1 MNDIKEQ
8 HVCISKSNIKLGM
21 IPSVSLPPIVTCSP
35 NACKFCGK
43 KCYARKMCKLR
54 PSVKESYENNLDI
67 LLNDKEKFWR
77 EVGGSMALTTYF
89 RFFVSGDIYDKDF
102 LENMVLC
109 AKKNKHCN
117 ILCFTK
123 KYSLVNEYLEHHR
136 LPKNLKI
143 VFSAW
148 KGLEMPNPYKLP
160 TAEVMY
166 KDGTSTAEEGKKYIY
181 CSGNC
186 SECISE
192 NRNCWNLKKG
202 EGVIFAEH

>member
-1 MNDIKEQ
+1 MKKEK
-8 HVCISKSNIKLGM
+8 HVVISKGNIKLGM
-21 IPSVSLPPIVTCSP
+21 IQSVSLPPIVTCSP
-35 NACKFCGK
+35 LACKFCGK
-43 KCYARKMCKLR
+43 KCYARKICKLR
-54 PSVKESYENNLDI
+54 PTVKESYENNLDI

-77 EVGGSMALTTYF
+77 EVEGSIKLTTYF

-109 AKKNKHCN
+109 ARKNKHCS

-136 LPKNLKI
+136 LPKNLNI

-148 KGLEMPNPYKLP
+148 KGLEMPNPFNLS

-192 NRNCWNLKKG
+192 KRSCWNLRKG

>member
-1 MNDIKEQ
+1 MKKEK
-8 HVCISKSNIKLGM
+8 HVVISKGNVKMGQIQ
-21 IPSVSLPPIVTCSP
+21 SVSLPPIVTCSSL
-35 NACKFCGK
+35 ACKFCGK

-54 PSVKESYENNLDI
+54 PTVKESYDNNLDI
-67 LLNDKEKFWR
+67 LLNNKELFWR
-77 EVGGSMALTTYF
+77 EVEGSIKLTTYF

-102 LENMVLC
+102 LENMVMC
-109 AKKNKHCN
+109 ARKNKHCN

-123 KYSLVNEYLEHHR
+123 KYSLVNEYLKHHR
-136 LPKNLKI
+136 LPKNLNI

-148 KGLEMPNPYKLP
+148 KGLEMPNPFNLP

-166 KDGTSTAEEGKKYIY
+166 KDGTSTAEEGKKYMY
-181 CSGNC
+181 CPGNC

-192 NRNCWNLKKG
+192 KRSCWNLRKG

>member
-1 MNDIKEQ
+1 MKKEK
-8 HVCISKSNIKLGM
+8 HVVISKGNIKMGQ
-21 IPSVSLPPIVTCSP
+21 IQSVSLPPIVTCSSL
-35 NACKFCGK
+35 ACKFCGK
-43 KCYARKMCKLR
+43 KCYARKICKLR
-54 PSVKESYENNLDI
+54 RTVKESYDNNLDI
-67 LLNDKEKFWR
+67 LMNDKELFWR
-77 EVGGSMALTTYF
+77 EVEGSIKLTTYF

-109 AKKNKHCN
+109 ARKNKHCN

-136 LPKNLKI
+136 LLKNLNI

-148 KGLEMPNPYKLP
+148 KGLEMPNPFNLP

-166 KDGTSTAEEGKKYIY
+166 KDGTSTAEEGKKYMY
-181 CSGNC
+181 CPGNC

-192 NRNCWNLKKG
+192 KRSCWNLKKG

>member
-77 EVGGSMALTTYF
+77 EVSGSIALTTYF

-166 KDGTSTAEEGKKYIY
+166 KNGTSTAVEGKKYIY

-192 NRNCWNLKKG
+192 KRSCWNLKKG

>member
-35 NACKFCGK
+35 NACNFCGK

-77 EVGGSMALTTYF
+77 EVSGSIAITTYF

-192 NRNCWNLKKG
+192 KRSCWNLKKG

>member
-1 MNDIKEQ
+1 MKKEK
-8 HVCISKSNIKLGM
+8 HVVISKGNIKLGM
-21 IPSVSLPPIVTCSP
+21 IQSVSLPPIVTCSP
-35 NACKFCGK
+35 LACKFCGK
-43 KCYARKMCKLR
+43 KCYARKICKLR
-54 PSVKESYENNLDI
+54 PTVKESYDNNLDI

-77 EVGGSMALTTYF
+77 EVEGSIKLTTYF

-109 AKKNKHCN
+109 ARKNKHCN

-123 KYSLVNEYLEHHR
+123 KYSLVNEYLKHHR
-136 LPKNLKI
+136 LPKNLNI

-148 KGLEMPNPYKLP
+148 KGLEMPNPFNLP

-192 NRNCWNLKKG
+192 KHSCWNLRKG

>member
-1 MNDIKEQ
+1 MKKEK
-8 HVCISKSNIKLGM
+8 HVVISKGNIKMGQ
-21 IPSVSLPPIVTCSP
+21 IQSVSLPPIVTCSEL
-35 NACKFCGK
+35 ACKFCGK
-43 KCYARKMCKLR
+43 KCYARKICKLR
-54 PSVKESYENNLDI
+54 RTVKESYDNNLDI
-67 LLNDKEKFWR
+67 LMNDKELFWR
-77 EVGGSMALTTYF
+77 EVEGSIKLTTYF

-109 AKKNKHCN
+109 ARKNKHCN

-136 LPKNLKI
+136 LPKNLNI

-148 KGLEMPNPYKLP
+148 KGLEMPNLFNLP

-192 NRNCWNLKKG
+192 KRSCWNLKKG

>member
-1 MNDIKEQ
+1 MKKEK
-8 HVCISKSNIKLGM
+8 HVVISKGNIKLGQ
-21 IPSVSLPPIVTCSP
+21 IQSVSLPPIVTCSP
-35 NACKFCGK
+35 LACKFCGK

-54 PSVKESYENNLDI
+54 PTVKESYENNLDI
-67 LLNDKEKFWR
+67 LLNDKELFWR
-77 EVGGSMALTTYF
+77 EVEGSIKLTTYF

-109 AKKNKHCN
+109 ARKNKHCS

-136 LPKNLKI
+136 LPKNLDI

-148 KGLEMPNPYKLP
+148 KGLEMPNPFNLP

-192 NRNCWNLKKG
+192 KRSCWNLRKG

>member
-1 MNDIKEQ
+1 MKKEK
-8 HVCISKSNIKLGM
+8 HVVISKGNIKMGQ
-21 IPSVSLPPIVTCSP
+21 IQSVSLPPIVTCSSL
-35 NACKFCGK
+35 ACKFCGK
-43 KCYARKMCKLR
+43 KCYARKICKLR
-54 PSVKESYENNLDI
+54 RPVKESYDNNLDI
-67 LLNDKEKFWR
+67 LLNDKELFWR
-77 EVGGSMALTTYF
+77 EVNAAVALTTYF

-109 AKKNKHCN
+109 ARKNKHCN

-123 KYSLVNEYLEHHR
+123 KYSLVNEYLKHHR
-136 LPKNLKI
+136 LPKNLNI

-148 KGLEMPNPYKLP
+148 KGLEMPNPFNLP

-166 KDGTSTAEEGKKYIY
+166 KDGTSTAEEGKKYMY
-181 CSGNC
+181 CPGNC

-192 NRNCWNLKKG
+192 KRSCWSLKRN

>member
-1 MNDIKEQ
+1 MKKEK
-8 HVCISKSNIKLGM
+8 HVVISKGNIKMGQ
-21 IPSVSLPPIVTCSP
+21 IQSVSLPPIVTCSSL
-35 NACKFCGK
+35 ACKFCGK
-43 KCYARKMCKLR
+43 KCYARKICKLR
-54 PSVKESYENNLDI
+54 RAVKKSYDNNLDI
-67 LLNDKEKFWR
+67 LLNDKELFWR
-77 EVGGSMALTTYF
+77 EVNAAVALTTYF

-109 AKKNKHCN
+109 ARKNKYCN

-136 LPKNLKI
+136 LPKNLNI

-148 KGLEMPNPYKLP
+148 KGLEMPNPFNLP

-166 KDGTSTAEEGKKYIY
+166 KDGTSTATEGKKYTY
-181 CSGNC
+181 CPGRC

-192 NRNCWNLKKG
+192 KRSCWNLRKG

>member
-1 MNDIKEQ
+1 MKKEK
-8 HVCISKSNIKLGM
+8 HVVISKGNIKMGQ
-21 IPSVSLPPIVTCSP
+21 IQSVSLPPIVTCSSL
-35 NACKFCGK
+35 ACKFCGK
-43 KCYARKMCKLR
+43 KCYARKICKLR
-54 PSVKESYENNLDI
+54 RTVKESYDNNLDI
-67 LLNDKEKFWR
+67 LLNDKELFWR
-77 EVGGSMALTTYF
+77 EVNAAVALTTYF

-109 AKKNKHCN
+109 ARKNKHCN

-136 LPKNLKI
+136 LPKNLNI

-148 KGLEMPNPYKLP
+148 KGLEMPNPFNLP

-192 NRNCWNLKKG
+192 KRSCWNLKKA

>member
-35 NACKFCGK
+35 LACKFCGK

-54 PSVKESYENNLDI
+54 RSVKESYENNLDI

-77 EVGGSMALTTYF
+77 EVSGSMALTTYF

-109 AKKNKHCN
+109 AKKNKHCI

-123 KYSLVNEYLEHHR
+123 KYSSSQKSSIFLSVSSSIAITSLVLSI
-136 LPKNLKI
+136 PI
-143 VFSAW
+143 I
-148 KGLEMPNPYKLP
+148 NPISFLISIFLLLNAQQKLHP
-160 TAEVMY
+160 LLFLSSNNF
-166 KDGTSTAEEGKKYIY
+166 DFQKYIHCNY
-181 CSGNC
+181 QNNK
-186 SECISE
+186 CISY
-192 NRNCWNLKKG
+192 LLLQ
-202 EGVIFAEH
+202 

>member
-1 MNDIKEQ
+1 MKKEK
-8 HVCISKSNIKLGM
+8 HVVISKGNIKMGQ
-21 IPSVSLPPIVTCSP
+21 IQSVSLPPVVTCSAL
-35 NACKFCGK
+35 ACKFCGK

-54 PSVKESYENNLDI
+54 PSVKDSYYNNLDI
-67 LLNDKEKFWR
+67 LMNDKELFWR
-77 EVGGSMALTTYF
+77 EVEGSLKLTTYF

-109 AKKNKHCN
+109 ARKNKHCN

-136 LPKNLKI
+136 LPKNLNI

-148 KGLEMPNPYKLP
+148 KGLEMPNPFNLP

-192 NRNCWNLKKG
+192 KRSCWNLRKG

>member
-1 MNDIKEQ
+1 MGQIQ
-8 HVCISKSNIKLGM
+8 
-21 IPSVSLPPIVTCSP
+21 SVSLPPIVTCSP
-35 NACKFCGK
+35 LACKFCGK
-43 KCYARKMCKLR
+43 KCYARKICKLR

-77 EVGGSMALTTYF
+77 EVEGSIKLTTYF

-109 AKKNKHCN
+109 ARKNKHCN

-136 LPKNLKI
+136 LPKNLNI

-148 KGLEMPNPYKLP
+148 KGLEMPNPFNLP

-192 NRNCWNLKKG
+192 KRSCWNLKKG

>member
-1 MNDIKEQ
+1 MKKEK
-8 HVCISKSNIKLGM
+8 HVVISKGNIKMGQ
-21 IPSVSLPPIVTCSP
+21 IQSVSLPPIVTCSSL
-35 NACKFCGK
+35 ACKFCGK
-43 KCYARKMCKLR
+43 KCYARKICKLR
-54 PSVKESYENNLDI
+54 RTVKESYDNNLDI
-67 LLNDKEKFWR
+67 LLNDKELFWR
-77 EVGGSMALTTYF
+77 EVNAAVALTTYF

-109 AKKNKHCN
+109 ARKNKHCN

-136 LPKNLKI
+136 LPKNLNI

-148 KGLEMPNPYKLP
+148 KGLEMPNPFNLP

-192 NRNCWNLKKG
+192 KRSCWNLRKG

>member
-1 MNDIKEQ
+1 
-8 HVCISKSNIKLGM
+8 
-21 IPSVSLPPIVTCSP
+21 
-35 NACKFCGK
+35 
-43 KCYARKMCKLR
+43 MCKLR
-54 PSVKESYENNLDI
+54 PTVKESYDNNLDI
-67 LLNDKEKFWR
+67 LLNDKELFWR
-77 EVGGSMALTTYF
+77 EVEGSIKLTTYF

-109 AKKNKHCN
+109 ARKNKHCN

-123 KYSLVNEYLEHHR
+123 KYSLVNEYLKHHR
-136 LPKNLKI
+136 LPKNLNI

-148 KGLEMPNPYKLP
+148 KGLEMPNLFNLP

-192 NRNCWNLKKG
+192 KQSCWNLKKG
-202 EGVIFAEH
+202 EGVIFSEH

>member
-1 MNDIKEQ
+1 MKKEK

-21 IPSVSLPPIVTCSP
+21 IPSVSLPPIVTCSS

-77 EVGGSMALTTYF
+77 EVSGSMALTTYF

-102 LENMVLC
+102 LDNMVLC

-143 VFSAW
+143 VFSVW
-148 KGLEMPNPYKLP
+148 KGLECFNPNNLP
-160 TAEVMY
+160 EAHIFY
-166 KDGTSTAEEGKKYIY
+166 KDGTTTAKDGAKY

-186 SECISE
+186 MDCAVE
-192 NRNCWNLKKG
+192 NKNCWTLKRG
-202 EGVIFAEH
+202 EQILFREH

>member
-1 MNDIKEQ
+1 MKKEK
-8 HVCISKSNIKLGM
+8 HVVISKGNIKMGQ
-21 IPSVSLPPIVTCSP
+21 IQSVSLPPIVTCS
-35 NACKFCGK
+35 ASAYKFCGK
-43 KCYARKMCKLR
+43 KCYARKICKLR
-54 PSVKESYENNLDI
+54 RTVRESYDNNLDI
-67 LLNDKEKFWR
+67 LLNDKELFWR
-77 EVGGSMALTTYF
+77 EVEGSIKLTTYF

-109 AKKNKHCN
+109 ARKNKHCN

-136 LPKNLKI
+136 LPKNLNI

-148 KGLEMPNPYKLP
+148 KGLEMPNPFNLP

-192 NRNCWNLKKG
+192 KRSCWNLRKG

>member
-1 MNDIKEQ
+1 MKKEK
-8 HVCISKSNIKLGM
+8 HVVISKGNIKMGQ
-21 IPSVSLPPIVTCSP
+21 IQSVSLPPIVTCSSL
-35 NACKFCGK
+35 ACKFCGK

-54 PSVKESYENNLDI
+54 PTVKESYDNNLDI
-67 LLNDKEKFWR
+67 LLNDKELFWR
-77 EVGGSMALTTYF
+77 EVEGSIKLTTYF

-109 AKKNKHCN
+109 ARKNKHCS

-136 LPKNLKI
+136 LPKNLNI

-148 KGLEMPNPYKLP
+148 KGLEMPNPFNLP

-192 NRNCWNLKKG
+192 KRSCWNLKKG

>member
-1 MNDIKEQ
+1 MKKEK
-8 HVCISKSNIKLGM
+8 HVVISKGNIKMGQ
-21 IPSVSLPPIVTCSP
+21 IHSVSLPPIVTCSSL
-35 NACKFCGK
+35 ACKFCGK

-54 PSVKESYENNLDI
+54 PTVKESYDNNLDI
-67 LLNDKEKFWR
+67 LMNDKEKFWR
-77 EVGGSMALTTYF
+77 EVEGSIKLTTYF

-109 AKKNKHCN
+109 ARKNKHCN

-136 LPKNLKI
+136 FPKNLNI

-148 KGLEMPNPYKLP
+148 KGLEMPNPFNLP

-192 NRNCWNLKKG
+192 KQSCWNLKKG
-202 EGVIFAEH
+202 EGVIFSEH

>member
-1 MNDIKEQ
+1 MKKEK
-8 HVCISKSNIKLGM
+8 HVVISRGNIKMGQ
-21 IPSVSLPPIVTCSP
+21 IQSVSLPPVVTCSP
-35 NACKFCGK
+35 LACKFCGK

-54 PSVKESYENNLDI
+54 PTVKESYDNNLDI
-67 LLNDKEKFWR
+67 LMNDKELFWR
-77 EVGGSMALTTYF
+77 EVEGSIKLTTYF

-109 AKKNKHCN
+109 ARKNKHCN

-136 LPKNLKI
+136 LPKNLNI

-148 KGLEMPNPYKLP
+148 KGLEMPNPFNLP

-192 NRNCWNLKKG
+192 KRSCWNLKKG

>member
-1 MNDIKEQ
+1 MKKEK
-8 HVCISKSNIKLGM
+8 HVVISKGNIKLGQ
-21 IPSVSLPPIVTCSP
+21 IQSVSLPPVVTCSSL
-35 NACKFCGK
+35 ACKFCGK
-43 KCYARKMCKLR
+43 KCYARKICKLR
-54 PSVKESYENNLDI
+54 RTVKESYDNNLDI
-67 LLNDKEKFWR
+67 LLNDKELFWR
-77 EVGGSMALTTYF
+77 EVNAAVALTTYF

-109 AKKNKHCN
+109 ARKNKHCN

-136 LPKNLKI
+136 LPKNLNI

-148 KGLEMPNPYKLP
+148 KGLEMPNPFNLP

-192 NRNCWNLKKG
+192 KRSCWNLKKA

>member
-1 MNDIKEQ
+1 MKKEK
-8 HVCISKSNIKLGM
+8 HVVISKGNIKMGQ
-21 IPSVSLPPIVTCSP
+21 IQSVSLPPVVTCSP
-35 NACKFCGK
+35 LACKFCGK
-43 KCYARKMCKLR
+43 KCYARKICKLR
-54 PSVKESYENNLDI
+54 RTVKESYDNNLDI
-67 LLNDKEKFWR
+67 LLHDKEKFWR
-77 EVGGSMALTTYF
+77 EVEGSIKLTTYF

-109 AKKNKHCN
+109 ARKNKHCN

-136 LPKNLKI
+136 LPKNLNI

-148 KGLEMPNPYKLP
+148 KGLEMPNPFNLP

-192 NRNCWNLKKG
+192 KRSCWNLKKG

>member
-1 MNDIKEQ
+1 MKKEK
-8 HVCISKSNIKLGM
+8 HVVISKGNIKMGQ
-21 IPSVSLPPIVTCSP
+21 IQSVSLPPIVTCSP
-35 NACKFCGK
+35 LACKYCGK
-43 KCYARKMCKLR
+43 KCYARKICKLR
-54 PSVKESYENNLDI
+54 PTVKESYDNNLDI
-67 LLNDKEKFWR
+67 LMNDKELFWR
-77 EVGGSMALTTYF
+77 EVNAAVALTTYF

-109 AKKNKHCN
+109 ARKNKHCN

-136 LPKNLKI
+136 LPKNLNI

-148 KGLEMPNPYKLP
+148 KGLEMPNPFNLP

-192 NRNCWNLKKG
+192 KRSCWNLKKG

>member
-1 MNDIKEQ
+1 MKKEK
-8 HVCISKSNIKLGM
+8 HVVISKGNIKMGQ
-21 IPSVSLPPIVTCSP
+21 IQSVSLPPIVTCSP
-35 NACKFCGK
+35 LACKFCGK

-54 PSVKESYENNLDI
+54 PTVKESYDNNLDI

-77 EVGGSMALTTYF
+77 EVEGSIKLTTYF

-109 AKKNKHCN
+109 ARKNKHCN

-136 LPKNLKI
+136 LPKNLNI

-148 KGLEMPNPYKLP
+148 KGLEMPNPFNLP

-166 KDGTSTAEEGKKYIY
+166 KDGTSTAEEGKKYMY
-181 CSGNC
+181 CPGNC

-192 NRNCWNLKKG
+192 KRSCWNLRKG